1 MIRELVYIWILVLS
15 AAAIH
20 NFRRT
25 RILKTAV
32 VDFAPEIKQ
41 HHIVILEQHNR
52 ILYAVDFTPLFQSNS
67 RTLAKLLCG
76 QNVPAEVRVKFIVGV
91 DFYDDDGVIAQWI
104 DKPCISNSLSVLP
117 CLDNW
122 NASTMNLY
130 THNCQHFS
138 AFMLCCCY
146 DYYNNNI
153 R

>member
-1 MIRELVYIWILVLS
+1 MIRELVYIWLFVLCG
-15 AAAIH
+15 AALH

-32 VDFAPEIKQ
+32 VDFAPDIKQ
-41 HHIVILEQHNR
+41 HHIVVIEQHNR
-52 ILYAVDFTPLFQSNS
+52 ILYTVDFTPLRQSDS
-67 RTLAKLLCG
+67 RTLTKLLCG
-76 QNVPAEVRVKFIVGV
+76 QNVPAEIRVKFIVGV
-91 DFYDDDGVIAQWI
+91 DFYDDNGLIEQWMS
-104 DKPCISNSLSVLP
+104 KPCISNGSSVFP
-117 CLDNW
+117 CLDKW
-122 NASTMNLY
+122 NASTMNFY